1 VWRVTREISQ
11 PKSPSFP
18 RLFAPDDDVM
28 RDIYAMIEKFA
39 VTQSIKRNVL
49 LKKATLSHRQ

>member
-1 VWRVTREISQ
+1 MHNHAVNVGLHCVQ
-11 PKSPSFP
+11 PNLPT
-18 RLFAPDDDVM
+18 ADNDVM